1 MSSSVSRPALDRA
14 ALERVLARAAELQSL
29 DTGESGTLMTDDQI
43 LELGKEV
50 GLAPE
55 TIRQAIAE
63 ERGKVVLRDERGMLG
78 SWFGAATISAARV
91 VTGTTPGILEALD
104 TVMRGNLPFD
114 ISRRFPDRMQWAPR
128 RGFLDIMRSQL
139 SRNVEGADLRFAE
152 EVAASVVPVDEQR
165 VLVRMDALLTES
177 RRQAVST
184 TAVTTVGSAVLGFAI
199 AITGAGIPLAIPVF
213 GVGTAAGSLFARDRY
228 RRSAVRVGIALEQLL
243 DRLEFGP
250 ARRKGGLVDK
260 LLG

>member
-1 MSSSVSRPALDRA
+1 LQ
-14 ALERVLARAAELQSL
+14 AR
-29 DTGESGTLMTDDQI
+29 DTGELGSMLTDDQI

-55 TIRQAIAE
+55 AIRQAIAE
-63 ERGKVVLRDERGMLG
+63 ERGKVVLGEERGMLG

-91 VTGTTPGILEALD
+91 VPGTTASVLEALD

-114 ISRRFPDRMQWAPR
+114 VSRRFPDRMQWAPK
-128 RGFLDIMRSQL
+128 RGFLDMMRSQL
-139 SRNVEGADLRFAE
+139 SRSAEGSDLRMAD
-152 EVAASVVPVDEQR
+152 EVAATIVPVDDQR
-165 VLVRMDALLTES
+165 VLVRMDAMLAES

-184 TAVTTVGSAVLGFAI
+184 TAVTTFASAFFGFMI
-199 AITGAGIPLAIPVF
+199 AITGAGIPFAIPVF
-213 GVGTAAGSLFARDRY
+213 GAGAAAGSLFARDRY
-228 RRSAVRVGIALEQLL
+228 RKSAVRVGVALEQIL

-250 ARRKGGLVDK
+250 AKRKGGIGIVDK